1 MFLGKI
7 NRYPTVTK
15 KRKGENMSEKKKL
28 SAKRYLQQ
36 LEVID
41 MMINQDLER
50 LDDMKTD
57 ACSTG
62 GIDYSKDR
70 VQTSMSG
77 DSIGNLVVRYMTLND
92 EINAEIDSFISAK
105 NQIIQEVRGLK
116 DKNYINILYKIYV
129 QYKSIKVAAG
139 EMRKSYSYVLELHK
153 KALAEFEE
161 TYKNLHYLT

>member
-1 MFLGKI
+1 VK
-7 NRYPTVTK
+7 
-15 KRKGENMSEKKKL
+15 NMSEKKKL

-36 LEVID
+36 LEIID

-62 GIDYSKDR
+62 GIDYSRDR

-77 DSIGNLVVRYMTLND
+77 DSIGNSVVRYMTLND
-92 EINAEIDSFISAK
+92 EINAEIETFSDAK
-105 NQIIQEVRGLK
+105 NQIIQEIRGLK

-129 QYKSIKVAAG
+129 QFKSIKIASG

-161 TYKNLHYLT
+161 TYINLYYLT

>member
-1 MFLGKI
+1 
-7 NRYPTVTK
+7 
-15 KRKGENMSEKKKL
+15 MSEEKQLPAKK
-28 SAKRYLQQ
+28 YLQQ
-36 LEVID
+36 LEIID

-50 LDDMKTD
+50 LEDMKND

-77 DSIGNLVVRYMTLND
+77 DSIGNSVVRYMTLND
-92 EINAEIDSFISAK
+92 EINKEIDSFVSAK
-105 NQIIQEVRGLK
+105 DQIIREIRGLK

-129 QYKSIKVAAG
+129 QYKSIKIAAS
-139 EMRKSYSYVLELHK
+139 EMNKSYSYVIELHK
-153 KALAEFEE
+153 KALAEFKE